1 MENFIWETHGIHVG
15 TGNDHIKHGVDEIEQ
30 ITEKAIEAGAPSITF
45 IIHTPR
51 LTRFR
56 YNAETDTDIKFIRG
70 DMAYLDYPNKIAG
83 LKKKYG
89 EQIEIRYGIELEWL
103 GSGLGLQW
111 NRSKIFQVAEA
122 DFVIGSVHFSHEGL
136 PYDGSPAETKELMK
150 LRGGSENYWAGYIEE
165 MIEMIDVAGDMIQVV
180 GHVDLPKLYV
190 ETPKCLH
197 DIENSSHPLARR
209 MRTLLEMIADH
220 NLVLDVNLAGIKKGC
235 GIYPSLPILKLA
247 RKLNI
252 SIAIGTDTHHVEHY
266 GHNYDQG
273 IKYPQM
279 AGYSQYVSFSHT
291 VPEKRPL
298 EGVPET
304 TELYRVLNLGIE
316 LLNRRFSKRK
326 RRRIPRF
333 SFGGVFRPLIEHYSG
348 AVPLAEKDDAIR
360 IRRETKSI
368 TVSNVVPSTFKKR
381 VKGIYSHHVDKPGV
395 LSILFN
401 TLASEE
407 INVETAFLNAHDDG
421 TASAYLTLS
430 GEDAMIEEAVA
441 FVKGTAGSEFLTIDV
456 EEELMIPEPEDGK
469 DYILALDGVEL
480 SIPVSP
486 QMIITEHDNSA
497 GVLLVLLSALASKD
511 VNVRDLQLGER
522 GGKGYAILGVEGD
535 KVDIS
540 RLTRKLGPQ
549 FHEASHI
556 ILHGYNRES

>member
-1 MENFIWETHGIHVG
+1 MKNFIWETHGIHVG
-15 TGNDHIKHGVDEIEQ
+15 TGNDHIKHGVDEIEE

-56 YNAETDTDIKFIRG
+56 YNAETNLDIKFIRG
-70 DMAYLDYPNKIAG
+70 DAAYLDYPNKIAF
-83 LKKKYG
+83 LKEKYG
-89 EQIEIRYGIELEWL
+89 SKIDIKFGIELEWL

-111 NRSKIFQVAEA
+111 NRSKIFQATDA
-122 DFVIGSVHFSHEGL
+122 DFVIGSVHFSKEGL
-136 PYDGSPAETKELMK
+136 PYDGSHQETKELMQ

-190 ETPKCLH
+190 DTPKCLH

-220 NLVLDVNLAGIKKGC
+220 NLVMDVNLAGIKKGC

-247 RKLNI
+247 KKLDI
-252 SIAIGTDTHHVEHY
+252 SIALGTDCHHLDHY
-266 GHNYDQG
+266 GHNYEEG

-279 AGYSQYVSFSHT
+279 AGYSQYVSFSHR
-291 VPEKRPL
+291 VPQKRPL
-298 EGVPET
+298 ITHEGDDESF
-304 TELYRVLNLGIE
+304 RVLNLGIQ
-316 LLNRRFSKRK
+316 LLNKRFEKQK
-326 RRRIPRF
+326 QRRIPRF
-333 SFGGVFRPLIEHYSG
+333 SFGGAFRSFLERYPSST
-348 AVPLAEKDDAIR
+348 PLAEHDDAIR

-368 TVSNVVPSTFKKR
+368 TISNKVPAKAEQR
-381 VKGIYSHHVDKPGV
+381 VKGIFSHHVDKPGV

-407 INVETAFLNAHDDG
+407 INVETAYLNALDDG
-421 TASAYLTLS
+421 TATAYLTIT
-430 GEDAMIEEAVA
+430 GEDAMINEAVE
-441 FVKGTAGSEFLTIDV
+441 FMKGTAGNEFLQIDI
-456 EEELMIPEPEDGK
+456 EDELKLPEPKQGC
-469 DYILALDGVEL
+469 DYLLAVDGVEMN
-480 SIPVSP
+480 IPISQ

-497 GVLLVLLSALASKD
+497 GVLLVLLSALASKN

-522 GGKGYAILGVEGD
+522 GGKGYAVLGVEGD
-535 KVDIS
+535 ANKIA

-556 ILHGYNRES
+556 ILHDYDK